1 VGHGRRRSSVLN
13 LLLAL
18 LTAALL
24 VLAFP
29 RFDVS
34 WLAAVALGPLLV
46 AMGRERRAAR
56 RFLLG
61 WVAGLAWWLGT
72 CYWIQFVLQ
81 RHSGLPAAGS
91 WVGLLL
97 FAIFKALHMA
107 VFAVLGGIALRRG
120 WALAAVPALWVA
132 IERTHGPLGFAWLAL
147 GNAGIDMELPMR
159 LAPYTGVYG
168 LSFVFAMLG
177 AALAAAGLGRR
188 RQLAW
193 LLLLPPLLLL
203 PRLPAPQAGT
213 QAAVLVQPNIAGD
226 ADWTEPWVRRMEQRL
241 AFLSLRAAT
250 EQGGG
255 APQLVVWPEVP
266 LPAYYYENARFR
278 ELVSEVA
285 RSTRAHLLLN
295 VVPHD
300 ARGAPLNSALLL
312 DPYGRPLGRYDK
324 LFLVPFGEYVPAPF
338 QFVSKISSEVGD
350 FVPGRD
356 LVVLRAGGRPIGA
369 FICYEAV
376 FPHLVRRFA
385 AAGAQL
391 LVNLSNDG
399 WYGRTAARDQHLK
412 IARMRA
418 AENGRWM
425 LRATNDGI
433 TATID
438 PAGRVY
444 RPLPSYVEA
453 AVRTSFTYLE
463 SKTLYTRYGDWFVAL
478 CAVVAAVS
486 LLPPWRR
493 RFRLRTA
500 TRGE

>member
-1 VGHGRRRSSVLN
+1 MLN
-13 LLLAL
+13 LLLAP

-29 RFDVS
+29 RFDAS
-34 WLAAVALGPLLV
+34 WLAAVALGPLVV
-46 AMGRERRAAR
+46 AMARERRATR

-61 WVAGLAWWLGT
+61 WTAGLAWWLGT
-72 CYWIQFVLQ
+72 CYWIQFVLH
-81 RHSGLPAAGS
+81 RHGGLPAAGS
-91 WVGLLL
+91 WAGLLL
-97 FAIFKALHMA
+97 FAMIKALHMA
-107 VFAVLGGIALRRG
+107 AFATLGGLALRRG
-120 WALAAVPALWVA
+120 WALVAVPALWVA
-132 IERTHGPLGFAWLAL
+132 LERTHGPLGFAWLAL
-147 GNAGIDMELPMR
+147 GNAGIDMDLPMR

-177 AALAAAGLGRR
+177 TALAAAATGRR

-193 LLLLPPLLLL
+193 LMLLPPLLLL
-203 PRLPAPQAGT
+203 PRLPAPRTGT
-213 QAAVLVQPNIAGD
+213 EAAVLVQPNIPGEAE
-226 ADWTEPWVRRMEQRL
+226 WSEPWVRRMEQRL
-241 AFLSLRAAT
+241 AFLSLRTVA
-250 EQGGG
+250 EQDGS

-278 ELVSEVA
+278 ELASEVA

-300 ARGAPLNSALLL
+300 AGGAPLNSALLV
-312 DPYGRPLGRYDK
+312 DPEGRPLGRYDK

-350 FVPGRD
+350 FVPGRE
-356 LVVLRAGGRPIGA
+356 LVVLQAGGHPIGA

-376 FPHLVRRFA
+376 FPHLVRRFT

-418 AENGRWM
+418 AENARWM

-444 RPLPSYVEA
+444 RYLPPYVAA

-463 SKTLYTRYGDWFVAL
+463 SKTFYTRYGDWFVVV
-478 CAVVAAVS
+478 CAVVAAAAV
-486 LLPPWRR
+486 LYPWRMSTTSPS
-493 RFRLRTA
+493 RT
-500 TRGE
+500 T